1 MMSCVSRTYLPSKTT
16 AFFKIPWY
24 HETASWKSL
33 HVAVLISFQKG
44 TAIMGIVMLLSS
56 FPMWLHQITMVG
68 NSFYTTWSTCIY
80 TTYMYLY
87 TCVHLSIHIYIW
99 YIYRDTCI
107 SQDCFTMSEL
117 GPNLCERDGS
127 HLSTEGWRH
136 YIQRSLESW
145 RKEVL
150 HLKMDGWWWLIMVG
164 SWKMWIVFPFLG
176 WKVAQGKGA
185 GSDYVWVSGS
195 VLNSREL
202 EVGWSLWG
210 QRHHRESGLP
220 RDDDAST
227 CLCME
232 GCCGWAFDLGRWW
245 YPSVTWGLK

>member
-1 MMSCVSRTYLPSKTT
+1 MCTSIHTYMVY
-16 AFFKIPWY
+16 IPWY
-24 HETASWKSL
+24 LHIPRLFLQCPSWVSTSVNVIEPPEHWGMKTL
-33 HVAVLISFQKG
+33 
-44 TAIMGIVMLLSS
+44 
-56 FPMWLHQITMVG
+56 
-68 NSFYTTWSTCIY
+68 YTT
-80 TTYMYLY
+80 
-87 TCVHLSIHIYIW
+87 
-99 YIYRDTCI
+99 I
-107 SQDCFTMSEL
+107 SWIL
-117 GPNLCERDGS
+117 AK
-127 HLSTEGWRH
+127 
-136 YIQRSLESW
+136 RSSAPEN
-145 RKEVL
+145 
-150 HLKMDGWWWLIMVG
+150 GWWLIMVG

-210 QRHHRESGLP
+210 QRHHLESGLP

-232 GCCGWAFDLGRWW
+232 GCCGWAFDSGRWW